1 MVSVVGPGHNMGC
14 PVGVMATGQVATAM
28 LLAVAALVGWE
39 ATALAELKSD
49 ARAAFDLAMVAV
61 AGSAVGSDAE
71 AQAMARVIAAVRGLG
86 AAPTIPDGGI
96 SHFERARAA
105 AQAAKTPMEF
115 LDSARE
121 YGAAARLAPWVA
133 EYQFN
138 RGILLQKAGHY
149 REAAR
154 ALDLYLQAAPDA
166 LDQREVR
173 ALIAGLRHAKD
184 NSPQISPPSRSDRAL
199 RFESRRAGET
209 FRDCSECPEMIVI
222 PAGKF
227 IMGSSEKEPG
237 RFDAEGPQHA
247 VSVQA
252 FALGKYD
259 VTETEFLTFLRQ
271 TGYQPKPCD
280 PLLDIG
286 WRSPRPGLAY
296 SPGSADS
303 PRQPAVCLSWYD
315 AETYVAWLND
325 KVLPLK
331 DGHRPYRLPTEAE
344 WEYAARAETTTA
356 RWWGDAIGVGNA
368 NCHGC
373 GSRWDNRLIAPAGSF
388 GPNPF
393 GLYDVLGN
401 VWQWTSD
408 CWNENYVG
416 APKDGSTWA
425 TGNCG
430 RRVMRGGCWSNSPV
444 FVRSAARVSG
454 DAGGSNYDYA
464 TYVGFRV
471 ARTLP

>member
-1 MVSVVGPGHNMGC
+1 MA
-14 PVGVMATGQVATAM
+14 VMATGQVATAM
-28 LLAVAALVGWE
+28 LLAAAVLVGWAVAAL
-39 ATALAELKSD
+39 AETKSD
-49 ARAAFDLAMVAV
+49 AKAAFDLAMVAV
-61 AGSAVGSDAE
+61 AESAVSSDGE
-71 AQAMARVIAAVRGLG
+71 ARAMARVITAVRSLG
-86 AAPTIPDGGI
+86 AAPTIPAGGI
-96 SHFERARAA
+96 SHVECAGAA
-105 AQAAKTPMEF
+105 AEAAKTPREF
-115 LDSARE
+115 LDCARE
-121 YGAAARLAPWVA
+121 YGEAARLAPWVA

-138 RGILLQKAGHY
+138 RGILLQKAGHH
-149 REAAR
+149 REAAL

-166 LDQREVR
+166 SDQREVR
-173 ALIAGLRHAKD
+173 ALIAGLRHIKD
-184 NSPQISPPSRSDRAL
+184 NSPQISPPSRSDRAQ
-199 RFESRRAGET
+199 RFESHRAGET
-209 FRDCSECPEMIVI
+209 FRDCSECPEMIAI
-222 PAGKF
+222 PAGRF
-227 IMGSSEKEPG
+227 MMGSPEKEPG

-247 VSVQA
+247 VSVRA

-259 VTETEFLTFLRQ
+259 VTEAEFLTFLRQ

-325 KVLPLK
+325 KVLPLNN
-331 DGHRPYRLPTEAE
+331 GNRPYRLPSEAE

-373 GSRWDNRLIAPAGSF
+373 GSQWDNRLIAPAGSF

-401 VWQWTSD
+401 VWQWTND

-416 APKDGSTWA
+416 APKDGGTWA
-425 TGNCG
+425 TGNCD

-444 FVRSAARVSG
+444 FVRSATRVSG
-454 DAGGSNYDYA
+454 DGGGRNYDYA
-464 TYVGFRV
+464 TYVGFRL
-471 ARTLP
+471 ARTLQ